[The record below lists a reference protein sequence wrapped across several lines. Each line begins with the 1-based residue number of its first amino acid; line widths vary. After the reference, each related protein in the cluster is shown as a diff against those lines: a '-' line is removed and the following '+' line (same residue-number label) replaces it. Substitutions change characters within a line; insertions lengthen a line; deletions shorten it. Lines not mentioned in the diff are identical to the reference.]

1 MKKTNYIGANKTNE
15 AGKKY
20 IEPIEPQAG
29 ILKAIAG
36 KLRGKTGTSATC
48 PYSLQHCWESWLSSN
63 PICPGYNISDQASM
77 GFTLGSYSVIFSH
90 TIDCHPGKIALLLPF
105 ATGEG

>member
-48 PYSLQHCWESWLSSN
+48 PYSLQHCWERKEKFML
-63 PICPGYNISDQASM
+63 
-77 GFTLGSYSVIFSH
+77 LIFSSAAVLLYA
-90 TIDCHPGKIALLLPF
+90 PG
-105 ATGEG
+105 